1 MFSDRYQVIEK
12 YSLTTYEHVSTIEGM
27 PRRFTSLADDQY
39 LPALDSNVKHKLGK
53 FFSYENPT
61 TYDGYMEHEKVL
73 QIEYKDGE
81 ILSYFAEQ
89 PMPFE
94 LESEIGSIWR
104 GMCNY
109 IECPELIDLKDRI
122 NYICNNDDG
131 TEVAQWE
138 GNEKPVAMHTGP
150 EETYIC
156 GIKYKPDMSFD
167 SIRIVD
173 PIYNLSEQKE
183 KNDLVRRINLLP
195 KYRGDHVEAQLDF
208 YAESTKLDYY
218 LRFFYPFVETTEFMG
233 KEGVVRA
240 LDQRD
245 QVADMYIEFLGRTG
259 DDAINILSAEQVAFI
274 REKCVG
280 KSGFDLEYL
289 FDEDGQL
296 DEIYLHHHVVIGF
309 EDLTTA

>member
-1 MFSDRYQVIEK
+1 MFSERYQVIEK

-39 LPALDSNVKHKLGK
+39 LPELNSIVKHKLNR

-61 TYDGYMEHEKVL
+61 TNDSHMEHEKVL
-73 QIEYKDGE
+73 QIEHKDGE
-81 ILSYFAEQ
+81 ILSYFAIM
-89 PMPFE
+89 PMPFVD
-94 LESEIGSIWR
+94 ESTYNSVWR

-109 IECPELIDLKDRI
+109 IECPELISLKERI
-122 NYICNNDDG
+122 NNICNNDVD
-131 TEVAQWE
+131 TEMRLWE
-138 GNEKPVAMHTGP
+138 GNDRPVAMHTGE
-150 EETYIC
+150 EETYI
-156 GIKYKPDMSFD
+156 GGLKYKPDGSFD
-167 SIRIVD
+167 SVRIYD
-173 PIYNLSEQKE
+173 PIFNLSEQKK

-195 KYRGDHVEAQLDF
+195 KCRGESVEAQLDF
-208 YAESTKLDYY
+208 YADSSKLDYY
-218 LRFFYPFVETTEFMG
+218 LRFLYPLVETTEFMG

-240 LDQRD
+240 IDQRD
-245 QVADMYIEFLGRTG
+245 EVANMYLEFLGRTG